1 MKQKIIALLAIF
13 ICSSAIA
20 YNSNWQTGFVD
31 DAFAILK
38 FTEGSGAV
46 ATDDSTNHCNAV
58 LNPVTWTNRP
68 GAGGAI
74 SCPTSYGYFTNDA
87 VSDVEHVTVCAWI
100 CATNAI
106 YDFLRI
112 TEKSYLNSYMF
123 AIIKDGS
130 LYSAIYCKGQEQ
142 IICQIPTNEW
152 VHVAFTHDGT
162 NDYFYKNGLCVDT
175 NADSQVW
182 SAPSTRLSIGGDIA
196 ATERFQGLIGE
207 MLFSHE
213 AYTPERILLHYT
225 ETVADTNVVEKAGPN
240 VAALLLYDLMSE
252 EE

>member
-1 MKQKIIALLAIF
+1 
-13 ICSSAIA
+13 
-20 YNSNWQTGFVD
+20 
-31 DAFAILK
+31 
-38 FTEGSGAV
+38 
-46 ATDDSTNHCNAV
+46 
-58 LNPVTWTNRP
+58 
-68 GAGGAI
+68 
-74 SCPTSYGYFTNDA
+74 
-87 VSDVEHVTVCAWI
+87 
-100 CATNAI
+100 
-106 YDFLRI
+106 
-112 TEKSYLNSYMF
+112 
-123 AIIKDGS
+123 
-130 LYSAIYCKGQEQ
+130 
-142 IICQIPTNEW
+142 